1 MWTEENG
8 KLINS
13 YNFKDFKEAILFINE
28 IAKICNEVNHH
39 PEIYNCY
46 NNVKLNL
53 FTHDAQDNI
62 TEKDHQL
69 ALLIDKITI

>member
-8 KLINS
+8 KLTKS
-13 YNFKDFKEAILFINE
+13 YKFKDFKEAILFINE

-39 PEIYNCY
+39 PEIHNCY
-46 NNVKLNL
+46 NNVKLDL
-53 FTHDAQDNI
+53 FTHDAQDKI
-62 TEKDHQL
+62 TQKDHQL

>member
-8 KLINS
+8 KLTNS
-13 YNFKDFKEAILFINE
+13 YKFKDFKEAILFINE
-28 IAKICNEVNHH
+28 IARICNEVNHH

-46 NNVKLNL
+46 NNVKLYL
-53 FTHDAQDNI
+53 FTHDAQDRI
-62 TEKDHQL
+62 TQKDHQL

>member
-1 MWTEENG
+1 MWTEEHG
-8 KLINS
+8 KLTNS
-13 YNFKDFKEAILFINE
+13 YKFKDFREAILFINE

-46 NNVKLNL
+46 NNVKLHL
-53 FTHDAQDNI
+53 FTHDVQDKI
-62 TEKDHQL
+62 TQKDHQL